1 MRFKFIDYKHDLRF
15 NSLSFR
21 MLNEVL
27 QSIHDQIVI
36 AVSRFA
42 DIDNDVIIQIVKA
55 SFMQN
60 VHFSQNQHE
69 TYNSFSRT
77 HILYEDNVDTII

>member
-27 QSIHDQIVI
+27 QSIHDQIII

-42 DIDNDVIIQIVKA
+42 DIDNDVIIQIVEA
-55 SFMQN
+55 SFM
-60 VHFSQNQHE
+60 QNQHE